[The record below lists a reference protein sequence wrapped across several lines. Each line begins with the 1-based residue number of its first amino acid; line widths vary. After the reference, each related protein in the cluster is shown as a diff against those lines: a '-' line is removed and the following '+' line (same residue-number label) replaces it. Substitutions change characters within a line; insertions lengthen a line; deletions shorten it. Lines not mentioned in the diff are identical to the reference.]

1 MFICMKPSWNEF
13 EFWFIS
19 AKIGFKNIY
28 QKNCR
33 SHEITSWLKNKIY
46 ENIIFFFHL
55 LMHCLCNIITNIL
68 SFCVTFI
75 KYYEKQLFKQNQHNT
90 HKIWFIIS
98 YLHISISCY
107 NGISFHGNWKIT
119 VCLWMAKIAY
129 KIRSSIKVYF

>member
-46 ENIIFFFHL
+46 ENIIFFFIFLCIVYVIL
-55 LMHCLCNIITNIL
+55 LQI
-68 SFCVTFI
+68 F
-75 KYYEKQLFKQNQHNT
+75 
-90 HKIWFIIS
+90 
-98 YLHISISCY
+98 
-107 NGISFHGNWKIT
+107 
-119 VCLWMAKIAY
+119 
-129 KIRSSIKVYF
+129 